1 MVFFPVRRYNIG
13 VPDKN
18 FKQILKKKER
28 IIQMRQ
34 KFTLLLLLLRGRD
47 ERIFGH
53 VITRSENRISK
64 RNENTES
71 MKEMIMKGDSSLL
84 KYSTA
89 YPRLQKL

>member
-34 KFTLLLLLLRGRD
+34 KFTLLLLLLLSFSFFLQAK
-47 ERIFGH
+47 EIFPEKAFIWHLILPVPG
-53 VITRSENRISK
+53 IFTRS
-64 RNENTES
+64 
-71 MKEMIMKGDSSLL
+71 G
-84 KYSTA
+84 
-89 YPRLQKL
+89 KLRPGHKKPVTIPSI